1 MSLKNKAAKLDFS
14 NLPGL
19 GVDTEVPARPKTAP
33 GAMMAF
39 ANEARSDLLR
49 ENEALQA
56 QAQQA
61 QALHGRLEE
70 ALTELRQWD
79 GAKATRLI
87 DAALIR
93 PSRWANRHALNY
105 SSPQF
110 DKLKAEVAD
119 AGGNVQPIKVRPV
132 AEPAGSFEVVY
143 GHRRLEACRQL
154 GLPVLC
160 LVDNI
165 EDRALFVEM
174 ERENRGRKDLSAWEQ
189 GMMYRRAL
197 DAALFPSLR
206 QLAASIGVQPGNV
219 STALQIA
226 AMPDAVVQAFASPL
240 DLQFRWVAPLK
251 AALERDEAGVLERA
265 RELAG
270 SSPRPS
276 AREVLARLTGQ
287 TEKSNLS
294 RQTRYTLGGKVV
306 GSWDKD
312 AQGNV
317 ALRFKAGAL
326 SADKEKRLLELLGKF
341 FD

>member
-19 GVDTEVPARPKTAP
+19 ASDAEVPTRPKTAP

-49 ENEALQA
+49 ENEVLQAKARQAEALQ
-56 QAQQA
+56 
-61 QALHGRLEE
+61 GRLDE
-70 ALTELRQWD
+70 ALNELRQWD
-79 GAKATRLI
+79 GAKASRLI
-87 DAALIR
+87 DPALIR
-93 PSRWANRHALNY
+93 PSRWANRHELNFNT
-105 SSPQF
+105 PLF

-197 DAALFPSLR
+197 DAGLFPSLR
-206 QLAASIGVQPGNV
+206 QLAASIGMQPGNV

-226 AMPDAVVQAFASPL
+226 ALPDAVVQAFASPL
-240 DLQFRWVAPLK
+240 DLQFRFVAPLK
-251 AALERDEAGVLERA
+251 AALERDETAVIERA
-265 RELAG
+265 RALAAQM
-270 SSPRPS
+270 PRPS

-287 TEKSNLS
+287 DANASLT

-306 GSWDKD
+306 GSCDKD

-317 ALRFKAGAL
+317 TLRFKAGAL
-326 SADKEKRLLELLGKF
+326 TADKEKRLQELLSKF

>member
-19 GVDTEVPARPKTAP
+19 APDAEVPTRPKTAP

-56 QAQQA
+56 RARQAEAVQ
-61 QALHGRLEE
+61 GRLDE
-70 ALTELRQWD
+70 ALNELRQWD

-87 DAALIR
+87 DPALIR
-93 PSRWANRHALNY
+93 PSRWANRHELNF
-105 SSPQF
+105 SSPLF
-110 DKLKAEVAD
+110 EKLKAEVAD

-197 DAALFPSLR
+197 DAGLFPSLR
-206 QLAASIGVQPGNV
+206 QLASSIGMQPGNV

-226 AMPDAVVQAFASPL
+226 ALPDGVVQAFASPL
-240 DLQFRWVAPLK
+240 DLQFRFVAPLK

-265 RELAG
+265 RALAAQT
-270 SSPRPS
+270 PRPG

-287 TEKSNLS
+287 DENANLS

-306 GSWDKD
+306 GSCDKD

-317 ALRFKAGAL
+317 TLRFKAGAL
-326 SADKEKRLLELLGKF
+326 TSDKEKRLLELLAKF

>member
-19 GVDTEVPARPKTAP
+19 ASDAEVPTRPKTAP

-56 QAQQA
+56 RARQAE
-61 QALHGRLEE
+61 ALQGRLDE
-70 ALTELRQWD
+70 ALNELRQWD

-87 DAALIR
+87 DPALIR
-93 PSRWANRHALNY
+93 PSRWANRHELNF
-105 SSPQF
+105 SSPEF
-110 DKLKAEVAD
+110 DRLKAEIAD
-119 AGGNVQPIKVRPV
+119 AGGNVQPVKVRPV

-197 DAALFPSLR
+197 DAGLFPSLR

-226 AMPDAVVQAFASPL
+226 ALPDAVVQAFASPL
-240 DLQFRWVAPLK
+240 DLQFRFVAALK

-265 RELAG
+265 RALAAQV
-270 SSPRPS
+270 PRPG
-276 AREVLARLTGQ
+276 AREVLARLAGQ
-287 TEKSNLS
+287 DESAHLG
-294 RQTRYTLGGKVV
+294 RPTRYTLGGKVV
-306 GSWDKD
+306 GSCDRD
-312 AQGNV
+312 AQGNLT
-317 ALRFKAGAL
+317 LRFKAGAL
-326 SADKEKRLLELLGKF
+326 SADKEKRLQELLAKF